1 MKKKIIRIWAKRE
14 KEFTITALIF
24 AVIFPLVV
32 SSSYIMNI
40 VITGLIFSML
50 SISLNLITG
59 YLGQVTLGHAAFYGI
74 GAYTAAILATRFG
87 WNFGATFLFAALV
100 SAVFGLLLG
109 LPTLRLS
116 GNYLAIVTMA
126 FGEIARLIELNW
138 MDLTRGPMGIPAI
151 PGFSVFG
158 FKLTSSRSKYYLLLI
173 MLVLVIIVVKNIINS
188 RTGRTFL
195 AIKGDGV
202 AAEAMGIN
210 LFRYKLLCFSISAM
224 IAGLA
229 GAFYAHYLSFI
240 DPTAFAGAV
249 STRILS
255 MTILGG
261 LGSIPGSIF
270 GAITL
275 TAVPELLRSLSEV
288 LTQWSEALEPVARAL
303 IEGRQIVYGV
313 ILVIMVL
320 VKSDGLLGGINLKY
334 ERQNMMMEAEQE
346 SIKKETVK

>member
-1 MKKKIIRIWAKRE
+1 MWKKFVRAWAKHERIVT
-14 KEFTITALIF
+14 FAAL
-24 AVIFPLVV
+24 AVAALFPFVV
-32 SSSYIMNI
+32 TSSYIMNI
-40 VITGLIFSML
+40 VIMGLIFSVL

-74 GAYTAAILATRFG
+74 GAYTAAILATKFN
-87 WNFGATFLFAALV
+87 WSFLATFLCAAVL
-100 SAVFGLLLG
+100 SALCGILLG

-126 FGEIARLIELNW
+126 FGEITRLIELNW

-151 PGFSVFG
+151 PAPSILGFNFRS
-158 FKLTSSRSKYYLLLI
+158 TRSKYYLILVVLI
-173 MLVLVIIVVKNIINS
+173 LAVIVVHNIVNS

-195 AIKGDGV
+195 AIKGDSI

-210 LFRYKLLCFSISAM
+210 LFRYKLLCFSISAL
-224 IAGLA
+224 IAGVA
-229 GAFYAHYLSFI
+229 GAFYAHYMSFI
-240 DPTAFAGAV
+240 DPTSFAGAV

-288 LTQWSEALEPVARAL
+288 LLQWSASLAPVARAL
-303 IEGRQIVYGV
+303 VESRQIVYGI

-320 VKSDGLLGGINLKY
+320 VKSDGLLGGINLKH
-334 ERQNMMMEAEQE
+334 ERQTMMMEEE
-346 SIKKETVK
+346 LNKEKEAAVK